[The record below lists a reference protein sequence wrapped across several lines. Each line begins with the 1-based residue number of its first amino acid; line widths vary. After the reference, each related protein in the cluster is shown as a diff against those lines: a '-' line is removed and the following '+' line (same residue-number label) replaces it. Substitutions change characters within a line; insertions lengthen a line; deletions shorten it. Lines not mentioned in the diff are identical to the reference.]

1 MFTTYIHIEIDSET
15 IGDQSSL
22 LAENKGNQYTGMGTI
37 VVSQVRLY
45 RTMGINWTIAIPQI
59 ISLLQK
65 WKVSYEATSIFYRYI
80 IIIAYHSSL

>member
-22 LAENKGNQYTGMGTI
+22 LAAENKGNLYTGMGII

-45 RTMGINWTIAIPQI
+45 RTMGTN
-59 ISLLQK
+59 
-65 WKVSYEATSIFYRYI
+65 
-80 IIIAYHSSL
+80 